1 MKKKIFKKKFCF
13 LIHEELM
20 LTHYE
25 SLFKLLDKKDF
36 DIIFTNELFE
46 NINLSNTRFDY
57 LHDVVVKV
65 NNCHMKAERYK
76 YCISSNPVMVG
87 TIQNIIF
94 YKILNFFFKYILRLL
109 KLLTLSGYS
118 ISFIN
123 RYKWHFNLNTT
134 LADKQ
139 IRFMY
144 GMDHSDV
151 WSLQKWNHH
160 YDIILCHTHHDQ
172 ELIKDKFNTITFI
185 MGYPRYDSF
194 FNLDNNCQGVVD
206 VQNEFKIDK
215 SKKTL
220 LWMPTMGGNI
230 SSIPIYAEYIK
241 DLEKNYNIIV
251 RPHPIS
257 FKLEKEFIKILQKFN
272 FKIDNVASRQ
282 SNYLFYISDLVI
294 VDNGGVP
301 FSCLYLKKRFIF
313 LKDIKNNHSKHEWE
327 KIYLNSTVE
336 KLKNEIP
343 VFNIDNIS
351 EIESFFD
358 DKNLKSYDNVFLNL
372 HDKYFKTID
381 KKNSSRNLKLFLE
394 KL

>member
-1 MKKKIFKKKFCF
+1 MKNIFKKKFCF
-13 LIHEELM
+13 LVHEELI

-36 DIIFTNELFE
+36 DIIFTNDLFE
-46 NINLSNTRFDY
+46 NINLNNTRFDH
-57 LHDVVVKV
+57 LNDVTV
-65 NNCHMKAERYK
+65 NVNDCHIKSERYK
-76 YCISSNPVMVG
+76 YCISANPVTLG
-87 TIQNIIF
+87 TIQSVIF
-94 YKILNFFFKYILRLL
+94 YKISNFIFKYILRLL
-109 KLLTLSGYS
+109 KLLTLKSYS
-118 ISFIN
+118 ILFIN
-123 RYKWHFNLNTT
+123 RYKWLFNLNTT

-144 GMDHSDV
+144 GMDHNDE

-160 YDIILCHTHHDQ
+160 YDIILCHTTYDK
-172 ELIKDKFNTITFI
+172 ELIEAKFNAKTFI

-194 FNLDNNCQGVVD
+194 FNLDDNNPKIID
-206 VQNEFKIDK
+206 LQNEFKIDK

-230 SSIPIYAEYIK
+230 SSIPIYAEHIK
-241 DLEKNYNIIV
+241 NLEKIYNIIV

-257 FKLEKEFIKILQKFN
+257 FRLEKEFIKILEKFN

-282 SNYLFYISDLVI
+282 TNYLFYISDLVI

-313 LKDIKNNHSKHEWE
+313 LKEIKNNYSKLLME
-327 KIYLNSTVE
+327 KTYLNNTVE
-336 KLKNEIP
+336 NLKNEIP
-343 VFNIDNIS
+343 IFNIDNIS
-351 EIESFFD
+351 EIQLFFD
-358 DKNLKSYDNVFLNL
+358 NKNLKSYDDIFLNL
-372 HDKYFKTID
+372 HNMYFKKTD
-381 KKNSSRNLKLFLE
+381 KKNSSLNIKLFLE